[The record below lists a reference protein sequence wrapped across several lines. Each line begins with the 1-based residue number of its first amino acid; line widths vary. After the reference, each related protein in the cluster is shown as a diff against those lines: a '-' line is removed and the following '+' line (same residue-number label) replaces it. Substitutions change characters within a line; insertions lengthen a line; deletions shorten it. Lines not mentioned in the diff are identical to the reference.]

1 MFMGLYDSAF
11 GISWVP
17 TLGPAFCYC
26 TWILFEVGRKWND
39 DQHISTHINTKPW
52 TILDIYGLSFV
63 WGFHVMAPFYPD
75 LSQGER
81 VKPLY
86 RGTDHDVNPVPES
99 NKIAGTQ
106 AKPLK
111 TAWCIYDHNLLHTSV
126 MFWLWFCWLHLSLS
140 LVFIFTCVANIC
152 IW

>member
-1 MFMGLYDSAF
+1 MILLLESLGYQHWGPHSATAHESCSKSAEN
-11 GISWVP
+11 GMTIN
-17 TLGPAFCYC
+17 TYQ
-26 TWILFEVGRKWND
+26 R
-39 DQHISTHINTKPW
+39 ISTRNLGQSW

-111 TAWCIYDHNLLHTSV
+111 TA
-126 MFWLWFCWLHLSLS
+126 
-140 LVFIFTCVANIC
+140 
-152 IW
+152 